1 MTSEVL
7 LNAQKQVEVAC
18 KKLGLEEDVFELLK
32 EPQRVLEVSIPVK
45 MDSGKTKVFKG
56 FRSQH
61 NNAIGPY
68 KGGIRFHQ
76 NVSRDEVM
84 ALSIWMT
91 FKCGIVGIPYG
102 GGKGGIIVDPHE
114 LSANELEQLSR
125 GYVDKTYKY
134 LGPDMDIPAPDVNTN
149 GQIMSWMVDEY
160 MKLTG
165 KESLGMITGKPV
177 EFGGSLGRGAATGLG
192 VVEVSKKYLEKIG
205 KKPAEATASLQGF
218 GNVGSFTGKYL
229 FDSGIKTVAI
239 AGHDGKEEYAIYNEA
254 GIDIPNLMKFKETN
268 KDLRDFEGVEI
279 IPIEDFWK
287 LDVDLL
293 IPAALENVI
302 DEKTAPI
309 IGAKAVM
316 EAANGPTTR
325 EGDRILKERGIFVCP
340 DVLTN
345 AGGVTVSYFEWVQ
358 NRAGYYWSEEEV
370 NQKEAEIMQTAFEN
384 IWNLKESSE
393 EVTMREAAY
402 MYSIKRVAEVM
413 KLRGWY

>member
-7 LNAQKQVEVAC
+7 LNAQRQVEIAC
-18 KKLGLEEDVFELLK
+18 QRLGLDQDVYELLK
-32 EPQRVLEVSIPVK
+32 EPQRVLEVAIPVK

-68 KGGIRFHQ
+68 KGGIRFHE
-76 NVSRDEVM
+76 NVSNDEVK

-102 GGKGGIIVDPHE
+102 GGKGGVIVDPKE
-114 LSANELEQLSR
+114 LSPRELEQLSR
-125 GYVDKTYKY
+125 GYVEKLYKY
-134 LGPDMDIPAPDVNTN
+134 LGPDIDIPAPDVNTN

-165 KESLGMITGKPV
+165 QENLGMITGKPV

-192 VVEVSKKYLEKIG
+192 VVEISKKYLEKIG
-205 KKPAEATASLQGF
+205 KKPEESTAALQGF
-218 GNVGSFTGKYL
+218 GNVGSFTCKHLYEA
-229 FDSGIKTVAI
+229 GIKTLAI
-239 AGHDGKEEYAIYNEA
+239 AGHEKEEEFAIYSKD
-254 GIDIPNLMKFKETN
+254 GIEIPDLMEFRKTNRNLKE
-268 KDLRDFEGVEI
+268 FPGVEVI
-279 IPIEDFWK
+279 SIEDFWK
-287 LDVDLL
+287 LNVDLL

-302 DEKTAPI
+302 DENTAPLV
-309 IGAKAVM
+309 GAKAVM
-316 EAANGPTTR
+316 EAANGPVTR

-345 AGGVTVSYFEWVQ
+345 AGGVTVSYFEWLQ
-358 NRAGYYWSEEEV
+358 NRAGYYWTEEEV
-370 NQKEAEIMQTAFEN
+370 NQKEAQIMQKAFDN
-384 IWNLKESSE
+384 IWNLKEANK

-402 MYSIKRVAEVM
+402 MYSIKIVAETM